1 MMRRGC
7 IQNVIVKK

>member
-7 IQNVIVKK
+7 IQNVKVKK